1 MTDISKKA
9 IALAKEN
16 TTFASDR
23 ITALTGNLFEALH
36 LNAPHT
42 THHAPRIFDIIT
54 ANPPYGRPSDS
65 HLFSRE
71 VVDHEP
77 PSAVFG
83 GVSGLDFIK
92 RIIENGHTNLKP
104 GGWMVFEI
112 GIDQGEEI
120 RKLVS
125 SNNSYDLIEID
136 KDLAGIERI
145 VGVRKKWK
153 N

>member
-1 MTDISKKA
+1 M
-9 IALAKEN
+9 
-16 TTFASDR
+16 
-23 ITALTGNLFEALH
+23 
-36 LNAPHT
+36 
-42 THHAPRIFDIIT
+42 
-54 ANPPYGRPSDS
+54 
-65 HLFSRE
+65 
-71 VVDHEP
+71 
-77 PSAVFG
+77 FG